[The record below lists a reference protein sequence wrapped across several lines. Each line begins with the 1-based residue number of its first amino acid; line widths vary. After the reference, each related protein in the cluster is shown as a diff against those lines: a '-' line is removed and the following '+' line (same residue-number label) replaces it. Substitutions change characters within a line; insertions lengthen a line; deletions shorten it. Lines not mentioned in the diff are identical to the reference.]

1 VKDTAGAGHEASGP
15 RALIDMAGERLG
27 AEQLFRAHA
36 EFISAFLH
44 RLGVREADVDDV
56 VQEVF
61 MVAHRKGGYVP
72 GPAKPR
78 SWLAAIA
85 VRLAAA
91 SRRKNARRREDP
103 GDETFGALS
112 DVGPDP
118 QTTLELRQSLDRV
131 QRALDTLDLDH
142 RAVFV
147 LYEIEGTSC
156 GDIAAALSI
165 PVGTVYSRLHKARQR
180 FADAHTAIAT
190 QERLG
195 LVADRA
201 EVGT

>member
-1 VKDTAGAGHEASGP
+1 MKDAAAPEHEASGP
-15 RALIDMAGERLG
+15 RALLDMAGERLG
-27 AEQLFRAHA
+27 ADRLFRAHA

-78 SWLAAIA
+78 TWLAAIA

-91 SRRKNARRREDP
+91 SRRKSARRREDA
-103 GDETFGALS
+103 DEGALGLITDRS
-112 DVGPDP
+112 PDP
-118 QTTLELRQSLDRV
+118 AMAVELSESLDRV
-131 QRALDTLDLDH
+131 QRALQTLDLDH

-165 PVGTVYSRLHKARQR
+165 PVGTVYSRLHKARRR

-190 QERLG
+190 EERLG
-195 LVADRA
+195 LGTAGE